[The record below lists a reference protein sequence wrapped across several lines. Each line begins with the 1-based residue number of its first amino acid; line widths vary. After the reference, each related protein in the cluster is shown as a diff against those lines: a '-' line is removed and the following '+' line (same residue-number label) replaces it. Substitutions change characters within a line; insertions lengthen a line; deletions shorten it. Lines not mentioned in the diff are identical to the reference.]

1 MVRIS
6 LEQPPSVRLR
16 QNYQENVPDVLKVK
30 GNLIIPGETTPIDN
44 VVDGKDVLRYPLSYG
59 GWREIVQASKHNDI
73 SKDLFSM
80 DNLDEMKVSVSEI
93 VESGQQNNYK
103 YTNSSKDNQQTST
116 VDVKRK
122 RLENPSAQAD
132 YTENNLLDEDLP
144 VENAR

>member
-59 GWREIVQASKHNDI
+59 GWREIVQADTSNDI
-73 SKDLFSM
+73 SKDFFTI
-80 DNLDEMKVSVSEI
+80 DNLDKMKFSANKI
-93 VESGQQNNYK
+93 VES
-103 YTNSSKDNQQTST
+103 
-116 VDVKRK
+116 RW
-122 RLENPSAQAD
+122 
-132 YTENNLLDEDLP
+132 
-144 VENAR
+144 